1 MCNFATA
8 KDNKPSPLQHGN
20 MTADYYLIKLERF
33 NQGLSQNELA
43 KKAQISLKT
52 LVNAE
57 KGRSISAKTN
67 KAIRDALGLK

>member
-1 MCNFATA
+1 MCNFADS
-8 KDNKPSPLQHGN
+8 KGNKPSPLQHDH

-33 NQGLSQNELA
+33 NQGMSQNELA